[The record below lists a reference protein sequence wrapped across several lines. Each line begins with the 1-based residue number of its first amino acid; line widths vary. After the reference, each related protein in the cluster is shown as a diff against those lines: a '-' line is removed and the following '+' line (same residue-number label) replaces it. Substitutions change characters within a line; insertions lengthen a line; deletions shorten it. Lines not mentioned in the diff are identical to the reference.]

1 VRKLAQLIEDTLMEE
16 INNLNSSLA
25 KKNEEINFLIECDK
39 KQLEA
44 HENAENNNRRLIGK
58 L

>member
-1 VRKLAQLIEDTLMEE
+1 MEE

-25 KKNEEINFLIECDK
+25 KTNEEINFLIECDK